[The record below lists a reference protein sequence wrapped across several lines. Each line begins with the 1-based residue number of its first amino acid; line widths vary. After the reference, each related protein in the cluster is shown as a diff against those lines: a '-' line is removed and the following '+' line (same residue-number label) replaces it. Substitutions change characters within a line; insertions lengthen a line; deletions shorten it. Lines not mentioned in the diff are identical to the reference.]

1 MGVEIF
7 LSGSLQSERASC
19 DTNLMTTSPTNSD
32 TKSATDPGEQLNA
45 TLSQEQRR
53 RYMLDQ
59 LGIVPLISIRDGVAA
74 KASVRIAAPAMTTN
88 ERHPQDMSSGAR
100 IDSSVASDGVTDGV
114 ADGVTDIA
122 ALRATLRS
130 ANANP
135 RAKPA
140 ESANVEARVP
150 AQAVSGKTTVDSS
163 SASVQASAPSVT
175 FQLLIASTGR
185 WLWAEVLSDGLIR
198 QEQLQLIQ
206 AMGRV
211 LDGPKV
217 AIKHLQFDWPM
228 ASHPQLPK
236 DINAAKQSVA
246 GQLQRLAKDASA
258 SGLIILGDEAM
269 PFISEAINLTR
280 LEVPSTVT
288 MLQEPQRKR
297 DAWAVIK
304 PHVIAD

>member
-1 MGVEIF
+1 
-7 LSGSLQSERASC
+7 
-19 DTNLMTTSPTNSD
+19 MTTSPTSSD
-32 TKSATDPGEQLNA
+32 SKSAADPGEQLNA
-45 TLSQEQRR
+45 VLSQEQRR

-59 LGIVPLISIRDGVAA
+59 LGIAPLISICDGVAA
-74 KASVRIAAPAMTTN
+74 KASVRIAAPATTTH
-88 ERHPQDMSSGAR
+88 ECHPQDMSSGAKV
-100 IDSSVASDGVTDGV
+100 DSAVASDGV
-114 ADGVTDIA
+114 ADGVADIA

-150 AQAVSGKTTVDSS
+150 AQAVSEKTTVDSS

>member
-1 MGVEIF
+1 
-7 LSGSLQSERASC
+7 
-19 DTNLMTTSPTNSD
+19 MTTSLTNSD

-59 LGIVPLISIRDGVAA
+59 LGIAPLISICDGVAA

-88 ERHPQDMSSGAR
+88 ERHPQDMSSGAKV
-100 IDSSVASDGVTDGV
+100 DSAVATDGV
-114 ADGVTDIA
+114 ADGVADIA

-130 ANANP
+130 TNANP

-150 AQAVSGKTTVDSS
+150 AQAVSEKTTVDSS

-280 LEVPSTVT
+280 LEVPSTVA

-304 PHVIAD
+304 PHVVAD

>member
-1 MGVEIF
+1 MK
-7 LSGSLQSERASC
+7 
-19 DTNLMTTSPTNSD
+19 TSPTSSD
-32 TKSATDPGEQLNA
+32 SKSAADPGEQLNA
-45 TLSQEQRR
+45 ALSQEQRR

-59 LGIVPLISIRDGVAA
+59 LGIAPLISICDGVAA
-74 KASVRIAAPAMTTN
+74 KASVRIAAPATTTH
-88 ERHPQDMSSGAR
+88 ECHPQDMSSGAKV
-100 IDSSVASDGVTDGV
+100 DSAVATDGVADGV

-130 ANANP
+130 TNANP

-150 AQAVSGKTTVDSS
+150 AQAVSEKTTVDSS

>member
-1 MGVEIF
+1 
-7 LSGSLQSERASC
+7 
-19 DTNLMTTSPTNSD
+19 MTTSLTNSD

-59 LGIVPLISIRDGVAA
+59 LGIAPLISICDGVAA

-100 IDSSVASDGVTDGV
+100 IDSSVASDGVAHADGVADPDGV
-114 ADGVTDIA
+114 ADGVADIA

-150 AQAVSGKTTVDSS
+150 AQAVSEKTTVDSS

-304 PHVIAD
+304 PHVVAD

>member
-1 MGVEIF
+1 
-7 LSGSLQSERASC
+7 
-19 DTNLMTTSPTNSD
+19 MTTSLTNSD

-59 LGIVPLISIRDGVAA
+59 LGIAPLISICDGVAA

-88 ERHPQDMSSGAR
+88 ERHPQDMSSGTR
-100 IDSSVASDGVTDGV
+100 IDSSVASDGVADGVTDGV
-114 ADGVTDIA
+114 ADIA

-150 AQAVSGKTTVDSS
+150 AQAVSEKTTVDSS

-280 LEVPSTVT
+280 LEVPSTVA

-304 PHVIAD
+304 PHVVAD

>member
-1 MGVEIF
+1 MK
-7 LSGSLQSERASC
+7 
-19 DTNLMTTSPTNSD
+19 TSPTSSD
-32 TKSATDPGEQLNA
+32 SKSAADPGEQLNA
-45 TLSQEQRR
+45 VLSQEQRR

-74 KASVRIAAPAMTTN
+74 KASVRIAAPATTTH
-88 ERHPQDMSSGAR
+88 ECHPQDMSSGAKV
-100 IDSSVASDGVTDGV
+100 DSAVASDGVADGV

>member
-1 MGVEIF
+1 
-7 LSGSLQSERASC
+7 
-19 DTNLMTTSPTNSD
+19 
-32 TKSATDPGEQLNA
+32 
-45 TLSQEQRR
+45 
-53 RYMLDQ
+53 
-59 LGIVPLISIRDGVAA
+59 
-74 KASVRIAAPAMTTN
+74 
-88 ERHPQDMSSGAR
+88 MSSGAKV
-100 IDSSVASDGVTDGV
+100 DSAVATDGVADGV

-130 ANANP
+130 TNANP

-150 AQAVSGKTTVDSS
+150 AQAVSEKTTVDSS

>member
-1 MGVEIF
+1 
-7 LSGSLQSERASC
+7 
-19 DTNLMTTSPTNSD
+19 MTTSPTNSD

-74 KASVRIAAPAMTTN
+74 KASVRIAAPAMTTH
-88 ERHPQDMSSGAR
+88 ERHPQDMSSGAKV
-100 IDSSVASDGVTDGV
+100 DSAVASDGVTNGVTDGVTDGV

-304 PHVIAD
+304 PHVVAD

>member
-7 LSGSLQSERASC
+7 LSGSLQSKRASC
-19 DTNLMTTSPTNSD
+19 DTSLMTTSPASSD
-32 TKSATDPGEQLNA
+32 IKGAADPDEQLNA
-45 TLSQEQRR
+45 TLLQEQRR

-59 LGIVPLISIRDGVAA
+59 LGIAPLISICDGVAA
-74 KASVRIAAPAMTTN
+74 KASVRIAGPTDSDGLA
-88 ERHPQDMSSGAR
+88 DSG
-100 IDSSVASDGVTDGV
+100 GVTDS
-114 ADGVTDIA
+114 DGLTDIA

-140 ESANVEARVP
+140 DSADVEARLP
-150 AQAVSGKTTVDSS
+150 AQALSEKTTVQSPG
-163 SASVQASAPSVT
+163 ASLQASAPSVT

-185 WLWAEVLSDGLIR
+185 WLWVEVLSDGLIR

-206 AMGRV
+206 AMGRI

-228 ASHPQLPK
+228 ASHPQLPR

-258 SGLIILGDEAM
+258 SGLIILGDDAM
-269 PFISEAINLTR
+269 PFISEAINLIR

-304 PHVIAD
+304 PHVITD

>member
-1 MGVEIF
+1 MAVFLSMGVENF
-7 LSGSLQSERASC
+7 LSGSLQSKRASC
-19 DTNLMTTSPTNSD
+19 DTSLMTTSPTSSD
-32 TKSATDPGEQLNA
+32 IKGAADPDEQLNA
-45 TLSQEQRR
+45 TLLQEQRR

-59 LGIVPLISIRDGVAA
+59 LGIAPLISICDGVAA
-74 KASVRIAAPAMTTN
+74 KASVRIAGPTDSDGLA
-88 ERHPQDMSSGAR
+88 DSG
-100 IDSSVASDGVTDGV
+100 GVTDS
-114 ADGVTDIA
+114 DGLTDIA

-140 ESANVEARVP
+140 DSADVEARLP
-150 AQAVSGKTTVDSS
+150 AQALSEKTTVQSPG
-163 SASVQASAPSVT
+163 ASLQASAPSVT

-185 WLWAEVLSDGLIR
+185 WLWVEVLSDGLIR

-206 AMGRV
+206 AMGRI

-228 ASHPQLPK
+228 ASHPQLPR

-269 PFISEAINLTR
+269 PFIGEAINLTR

-304 PHVIAD
+304 PHVITD

>member
-1 MGVEIF
+1 
-7 LSGSLQSERASC
+7 
-19 DTNLMTTSPTNSD
+19 MTTSPTSSD
-32 TKSATDPGEQLNA
+32 IKGAADPDEQLNA
-45 TLSQEQRR
+45 TLLQEQRR

-59 LGIVPLISIRDGVAA
+59 LGIAPLISICDGVAA
-74 KASVRIAAPAMTTN
+74 KASVRIAGPT
-88 ERHPQDMSSGAR
+88 
-100 IDSSVASDGVTDGV
+100 DSDGLADNGGVTDS
-114 ADGVTDIA
+114 DGLTDIA

-140 ESANVEARVP
+140 DSADVEARLP
-150 AQAVSGKTTVDSS
+150 AQALSEKTTVQSPG
-163 SASVQASAPSVT
+163 ASLQASAPSVT

-185 WLWAEVLSDGLIR
+185 WLWVEVLSDGLIR

-206 AMGRV
+206 AMGRI

-228 ASHPQLPK
+228 ASHPQLPR

-304 PHVIAD
+304 PHVITD

>member
-1 MGVEIF
+1 M
-7 LSGSLQSERASC
+7 
-19 DTNLMTTSPTNSD
+19 
-32 TKSATDPGEQLNA
+32 
-45 TLSQEQRR
+45 
-53 RYMLDQ
+53 
-59 LGIVPLISIRDGVAA
+59 
-74 KASVRIAAPAMTTN
+74 
-88 ERHPQDMSSGAR
+88 
-100 IDSSVASDGVTDGV
+100 
-114 ADGVTDIA
+114 
-122 ALRATLRS
+122 
-130 ANANP
+130 
-135 RAKPA
+135 
-140 ESANVEARVP
+140 P
-150 AQAVSGKTTVDSS
+150 AQAVSEKTTVDSS

-280 LEVPSTVT
+280 LEVPSTVA

>member
-7 LSGSLQSERASC
+7 LSGSLQSKRASC
-19 DTNLMTTSPTNSD
+19 DTSLMTTSPTSSD
-32 TKSATDPGEQLNA
+32 IKGAADPDEQLNA
-45 TLSQEQRR
+45 TLLQEQRR

-59 LGIVPLISIRDGVAA
+59 LGIAPLISICDGVAA
-74 KASVRIAAPAMTTN
+74 KASVRIAGPTDSDGLA
-88 ERHPQDMSSGAR
+88 DSG
-100 IDSSVASDGVTDGV
+100 GVTDS
-114 ADGVTDIA
+114 DGLTDIA

-140 ESANVEARVP
+140 DSADVEARLP
-150 AQAVSGKTTVDSS
+150 AQALSEKTTVQSPG
-163 SASVQASAPSVT
+163 ASLQASAPSVT

-185 WLWAEVLSDGLIR
+185 WLWVEALSDGLIR

-206 AMGRV
+206 AMGRI

-228 ASHPQLPK
+228 ASHPQLPR

-269 PFISEAINLTR
+269 PFIGEAINLTR

-304 PHVIAD
+304 PHVITD

>member
-1 MGVEIF
+1 
-7 LSGSLQSERASC
+7 
-19 DTNLMTTSPTNSD
+19 MTTSPTSSD
-32 TKSATDPGEQLNA
+32 IKGAADPDEQLNA
-45 TLSQEQRR
+45 TLLQEQRR

-59 LGIVPLISIRDGVAA
+59 LGIAPLISICDGVAA
-74 KASVRIAAPAMTTN
+74 KASVRIAGPTDSDGLA
-88 ERHPQDMSSGAR
+88 DSG
-100 IDSSVASDGVTDGV
+100 GVTDS
-114 ADGVTDIA
+114 DGLTDIA

-140 ESANVEARVP
+140 DSADVEARLP
-150 AQAVSGKTTVDSS
+150 AQALSEKTTVQSPG
-163 SASVQASAPSVT
+163 ASLQASAPSVT

-185 WLWAEVLSDGLIR
+185 WLWVEVLSDGLIR

-206 AMGRV
+206 AMGRI

-228 ASHPQLPK
+228 ASHPQLPR

-258 SGLIILGDEAM
+258 SGLIILGDDAM

-304 PHVIAD
+304 PHVITN

>member
-1 MGVEIF
+1 
-7 LSGSLQSERASC
+7 
-19 DTNLMTTSPTNSD
+19 MTTSPTNSD

-74 KASVRIAAPAMTTN
+74 KASVRIAAPATTTH
-88 ERHPQDMSSGAR
+88 ECHPQDMSSGAKV
-100 IDSSVASDGVTDGV
+100 DSAVATDGV

-150 AQAVSGKTTVDSS
+150 AQAVSEKTTVDSS

-280 LEVPSTVT
+280 LEVPSTVA

-304 PHVIAD
+304 PHVVAD

>member
-7 LSGSLQSERASC
+7 LSGSLQSKRASC
-19 DTNLMTTSPTNSD
+19 DTSLMTTSPTSSD
-32 TKSATDPGEQLNA
+32 IKAAADPDEQLNA
-45 TLSQEQRR
+45 TLLQEQRR

-59 LGIVPLISIRDGVAA
+59 LGIAPLISICDGVAA
-74 KASVRIAAPAMTTN
+74 KASVRIAGPTDSDGLA
-88 ERHPQDMSSGAR
+88 DSG
-100 IDSSVASDGVTDGV
+100 GVTDS
-114 ADGVTDIA
+114 DGLTDIA

-140 ESANVEARVP
+140 GSADVEARLP
-150 AQAVSGKTTVDSS
+150 AQALSEKTTVQSPG
-163 SASVQASAPSVT
+163 ASLQASAPSVT

-185 WLWAEVLSDGLIR
+185 WLWVEVLSDGLIR

-206 AMGRV
+206 AMGRI

-228 ASHPQLPK
+228 ASHPQLPR

-304 PHVIAD
+304 PHVITD